1 MLKRKEE
8 LFAQARARGLTQQAA
23 AVEAGYAVGS
33 TAMLMKRPEIQ
44 QRIDVLNAVIAE
56 RNAAEIARVVA
67 PTRDWVL
74 RELVENIIEAKNAK
88 DRPSVNRGLELVGK
102 EIGMFIA
109 RSMQIESPLQ
119 RLPAD
124 RLVAL
129 LQLIEQAMPGDEV
142 LAVHQ
147 AAPQLTLTA
156 EPTDDSW

>member
-1 MLKRKEE
+1 
-8 LFAQARARGLTQQAA
+8 
-23 AVEAGYAVGS
+23 
-33 TAMLMKRPEIQ
+33 
-44 QRIDVLNAVIAE
+44 
-56 RNAAEIARVVA
+56 
-67 PTRDWVL
+67 
-74 RELVENIIEAKNAK
+74 
-88 DRPSVNRGLELVGK
+88 
-102 EIGMFIA
+102 
-109 RSMQIESPLQ
+109 LQ